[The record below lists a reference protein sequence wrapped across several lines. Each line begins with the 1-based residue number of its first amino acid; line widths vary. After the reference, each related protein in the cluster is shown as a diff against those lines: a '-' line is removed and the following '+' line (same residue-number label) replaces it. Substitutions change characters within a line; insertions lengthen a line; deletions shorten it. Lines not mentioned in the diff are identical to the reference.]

1 MQNFHLIEARYFGPT
16 EHTGPRVVLTSS
28 RFDQFKTIPY
38 DYSFS
43 NAKDIAIDW
52 LTKEGHNVVGA
63 GEVRG
68 HYVIV
73 VADTDGEFKPLKEN
87 K

>member
-1 MQNFHLIEARYFGPT
+1 MQNFHLIEARYVGPT
-16 EHTGPRVVLTSS
+16 EHKGSRVILTSS

-38 DYSFS
+38 DYSF
-43 NAKDIAIDW
+43 NNTKDIAIDW
-52 LTKEGHNVVGA
+52 LTKEGHNVVGS

-73 VADTDGEFKPLKEN
+73 VADTNGEFKPLKEN

>member
-1 MQNFHLIEARYFGPT
+1 MQNFHLIEARYVGPT
-16 EHTGPRVVLTSS
+16 EHRGSRVILTSS
-28 RFDQFKTIPY
+28 RFSQFKTLAY
-38 DYSFS
+38 DYSFN
-43 NAKDIAIDW
+43 NAKDVAIDW
-52 LTKEGHNVVGA
+52 LTKEGHNVVGS

-73 VADTDGEFKPLKEN
+73 VADTDGEFKPLKEA